1 MLLRPWNTR
10 LCALKLTL
18 HHAVGEGHDIAFAR
32 CRKRDDRPSD
42 LLSAF
47 VFIGG
52 EPEYKGGGGECLIH
66 NFDLFG
72 TESCPLQ
79 ETDYFHEVVPELP
92 GAHMGSIQP
101 PQPDFWRMYRGERCF
116 PARRNP
122 PCGSCL
128 YHLGCEG
135 FGRQDPDE
143 LGSLLEYLRLVE
155 RRLPLAYY
163 WWADRRGFVNK
174 TLNAWECDVI
184 IGVPTHDDLVR
195 TTRPYYCS
203 RYVMVHRQGQGG
215 APALLGEPQV
225 RSLRIGVVER
235 TPPLGMLLQRNL
247 DLRIAQ
253 SPLSAPCLKSSGAR
267 YVDRACWTRQKAEQ
281 ISH

>member
-32 CRKRDDRPSD
+32 CRKLDDRPSD

-47 VFIGG
+47 FIGG

-101 PQPDFWRMYRGERCF
+101 PTRVRGRV
-116 PARRNP
+116 PHRLPSRQGPQTKGMSRTLPAAPSARPAGVARRHDAGKSREPQARAFRTSHLPGTRGP
-122 PCGSCL
+122 PPIP
-128 YHLGCEG
+128 
-135 FGRQDPDE
+135 FGRAVSAWGAGWHPWPGYEGTDTRPAGDTFLGDTDPSSKPTLGVSRADE
-143 LGSLLEYLRLVE
+143 MLGRHPGLALNAALGSTRMRPAECPDR
-155 RRLPLAYY
+155 RRLPEGGHCG
-163 WWADRRGFVNK
+163 REF
-174 TLNAWECDVI
+174 DVI
-184 IGVPTHDDLVR
+184 R
-195 TTRPYYCS
+195 
-203 RYVMVHRQGQGG
+203 
-215 APALLGEPQV
+215 
-225 RSLRIGVVER
+225 
-235 TPPLGMLLQRNL
+235 
-247 DLRIAQ
+247 
-253 SPLSAPCLKSSGAR
+253 
-267 YVDRACWTRQKAEQ
+267 
-281 ISH
+281 

>member
-92 GAHMGSIQP
+92 GADMGSIQP
-101 PQPDFWRMYRGERCF
+101 PTT
-116 PARRNP
+116 
-122 PCGSCL
+122 
-128 YHLGCEG
+128 G
-135 FGRQDPDE
+135 F
-143 LGSLLEYLRLVE
+143 LENV
-155 RRLPLAYY
+155 
-163 WWADRRGFVNK
+163 
-174 TLNAWECDVI
+174 
-184 IGVPTHDDLVR
+184 
-195 TTRPYYCS
+195 
-203 RYVMVHRQGQGG
+203 
-215 APALLGEPQV
+215 PALTELA
-225 RSLRIGVVER
+225 
-235 TPPLGMLLQRNL
+235 RN
-247 DLRIAQ
+247 DGCGAV
-253 SPLSAPCLKSSGAR
+253 LS
-267 YVDRACWTRQKAEQ
+267 
-281 ISH
+281 

>member
-32 CRKRDDRPSD
+32 CRKLDDRPSD

-92 GAHMGSIQP
+92 GAHMGSTQP
-101 PQPDFWRMYRGERCF
+101 PHNRIFGEC
-116 PARRNP
+116 A
-122 PCGSCL
+122 
-128 YHLGCEG
+128 
-135 FGRQDPDE
+135 
-143 LGSLLEYLRLVE
+143 
-155 RRLPLAYY
+155 
-163 WWADRRGFVNK
+163 
-174 TLNAWECDVI
+174 
-184 IGVPTHDDLVR
+184 
-195 TTRPYYCS
+195 
-203 RYVMVHRQGQGG
+203 
-215 APALLGEPQV
+215 
-225 RSLRIGVVER
+225 
-235 TPPLGMLLQRNL
+235 
-247 DLRIAQ
+247 
-253 SPLSAPCLKSSGAR
+253 
-267 YVDRACWTRQKAEQ
+267 
-281 ISH
+281 

>member
-32 CRKRDDRPSD
+32 CRKLDDRPSD

-101 PQPDFWRMYRGERCF
+101 PTTGFLENVHECRAAAPAKARPWPSWRVLCWPHARTFGPQPGDQKLSELRRFWRWVRGHQWSAQVVICIAIAYLAF
-116 PARRNP
+116 AV
-122 PCGSCL
+122 GL
-128 YHLGCEG
+128 L
-135 FGRQDPDE
+135 FGAGVR
-143 LGSLLEYLRLVE
+143 G
-155 RRLPLAYY
+155 
-163 WWADRRGFVNK
+163 WW
-174 TLNAWECDVI
+174 
-184 IGVPTHDDLVR
+184 
-195 TTRPYYCS
+195 S
-203 RYVMVHRQGQGG
+203 
-215 APALLGEPQV
+215 
-225 RSLRIGVVER
+225 
-235 TPPLGMLLQRNL
+235 
-247 DLRIAQ
+247 
-253 SPLSAPCLKSSGAR
+253 
-267 YVDRACWTRQKAEQ
+267 
-281 ISH
+281 

>member
-32 CRKRDDRPSD
+32 CRKLDDRPSD

-101 PQPDFWRMYRGERCF
+101 PTTGFLENVHEWRAAAPAKARPWPSWRVLCW
-116 PARRNP
+116 PHARLVRLANLRTAARRP
-122 PCGSCL
+122 KAVRASPL
-128 YHLGCEG
+128 LA
-135 FGRQDPDE
+135 
-143 LGSLLEYLRLVE
+143 LGSRASGVGSSRYLHSDCVSGVRGRLVVRG
-155 RRLPLAYY
+155 RRE
-163 WWADRRGFVNK
+163 G
-174 TLNAWECDVI
+174 
-184 IGVPTHDDLVR
+184 
-195 TTRPYYCS
+195 
-203 RYVMVHRQGQGG
+203 MVE
-215 APALLGEPQV
+215 LGEPPQHPLN
-225 RSLRIGVVER
+225 LRCLPFAGTDGMNV
-235 TPPLGMLLQRNL
+235 PPAARGAPKKADTVGAALNL
-247 DLRIAQ
+247 AD
-253 SPLSAPCLKSSGAR
+253 
-267 YVDRACWTRQKAEQ
+267 WE
-281 ISH
+281 

>member
-52 EPEYKGGGGECLIH
+52 EPEYKGGGGEGLIH

-101 PQPDFWRMYRGERCF
+101 PHNRIFGEC
-116 PARRNP
+116 A
-122 PCGSCL
+122 
-128 YHLGCEG
+128 
-135 FGRQDPDE
+135 
-143 LGSLLEYLRLVE
+143 
-155 RRLPLAYY
+155 
-163 WWADRRGFVNK
+163 
-174 TLNAWECDVI
+174 
-184 IGVPTHDDLVR
+184 
-195 TTRPYYCS
+195 
-203 RYVMVHRQGQGG
+203 
-215 APALLGEPQV
+215 
-225 RSLRIGVVER
+225 
-235 TPPLGMLLQRNL
+235 
-247 DLRIAQ
+247 
-253 SPLSAPCLKSSGAR
+253 
-267 YVDRACWTRQKAEQ
+267 
-281 ISH
+281 

>member
-101 PQPDFWRMYRGERCF
+101 PTTGFLENVHEWRAARTGTKDVSRHGGIRHAEVAFITLGAKDSADRTRMSWALYWNTFVLLRDGYHWPIIGGRTAADPTLASRTMSMLRCRHF
-116 PARRNP
+116 VA
-122 PCGSCL
+122 
-128 YHLGCEG
+128 
-135 FGRQDPDE
+135 
-143 LGSLLEYLRLVE
+143 
-155 RRLPLAYY
+155 PLA
-163 WWADRRGFVNK
+163 
-174 TLNAWECDVI
+174 
-184 IGVPTHDDLVR
+184 
-195 TTRPYYCS
+195 
-203 RYVMVHRQGQGG
+203 
-215 APALLGEPQV
+215 
-225 RSLRIGVVER
+225 
-235 TPPLGMLLQRNL
+235 
-247 DLRIAQ
+247 
-253 SPLSAPCLKSSGAR
+253 
-267 YVDRACWTRQKAEQ
+267 
-281 ISH
+281 

>member
-79 ETDYFHEVVPELP
+79 ETDYFHEVVPELL

-101 PQPDFWRMYRGERCF
+101 PTTGFLENVHDINPRHLAPVSARHLLHLEREDLPPTRM
-116 PARRNP
+116 ARR
-122 PCGSCL
+122 S
-128 YHLGCEG
+128 
-135 FGRQDPDE
+135 
-143 LGSLLEYLRLVE
+143 RLC
-155 RRLPLAYY
+155 A
-163 WWADRRGFVNK
+163 A
-174 TLNAWECDVI
+174 
-184 IGVPTHDDLVR
+184 
-195 TTRPYYCS
+195 TRP
-203 RYVMVHRQGQGG
+203 
-215 APALLGEPQV
+215 APGDDG
-225 RSLRIGVVER
+225 R
-235 TPPLGMLLQRNL
+235 
-247 DLRIAQ
+247 
-253 SPLSAPCLKSSGAR
+253 
-267 YVDRACWTRQKAEQ
+267 
-281 ISH
+281 